1 MTIKQTEIKTNIFET
16 AKILFYEQGFEKTT
30 YKQIAD
36 ILKISP
42 GSLSYH
48 FESKSELGNAVYIS
62 FMQKNYNDNVM
73 NYLLNKFDTFSPKL
87 ASAIEM
93 RLQLY
98 VFKNDANVVRFYKE
112 LFTAQDI
119 SSTCSMTR
127 YTLLDNKSLAFG
139 AKESLSAMKYVAAK
153 GASVALTSAYF
164 DGLLKAS
171 FEEFVNY
178 KIYVV
183 LRTMELKD
191 EMITDLIKKSD
202 EITKEMNIE
211 ILPYFELRI
220 S

>member
-1 MTIKQTEIKTNIFET
+1 
-16 AKILFYEQGFEKTT
+16 
-30 YKQIAD
+30 
-36 ILKISP
+36 
-42 GSLSYH
+42 
-48 FESKSELGNAVYIS
+48 
-62 FMQKNYNDNVM
+62 
-73 NYLLNKFDTFSPKL
+73 
-87 ASAIEM
+87 
-93 RLQLY
+93 
-98 VFKNDANVVRFYKE
+98 
-112 LFTAQDI
+112 
-119 SSTCSMTR
+119 
-127 YTLLDNKSLAFG
+127 
-139 AKESLSAMKYVAAK
+139 MKYVAAK